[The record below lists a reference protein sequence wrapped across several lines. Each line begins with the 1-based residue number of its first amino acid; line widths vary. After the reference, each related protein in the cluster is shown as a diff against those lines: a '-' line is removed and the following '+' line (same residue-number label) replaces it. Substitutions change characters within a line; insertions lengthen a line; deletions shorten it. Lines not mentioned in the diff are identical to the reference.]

1 MRKIIVGSE
10 IPEDY
15 SINNYILYGYLKGDY
30 SEMLNEIFL
39 FDKNNSINQDDLLNY
54 NHLTFKYS
62 ILNSNKVVDYLNSLM
77 NTDFPPSFWE
87 VIINPWWIYM
97 IQYFH
102 FQKTMIL
109 KFLNIYKNETLG
121 FELLG
126 KNLLNFKFEDTNDFI
141 KNGLSSP
148 DFNYWVISRIIE
160 KLAPNNLYLTYRTNK
175 LINTPYRTNFN
186 FKRCIVSFYY
196 KIHDKFFPNVIGLY
210 NLRFDNKII
219 LFNIFRKLNYTKKAV
234 KKELLLAEMEMIH
247 FFDDVFNEIW
257 KSSIPSSFFKSKI
270 NNLEINGS
278 VLFDSSEISND
289 YLKIRIANLRRLGIP
304 IFSLQHG
311 GHNYGTGRFASFMIF
326 DYFLA
331 DVFIKWG
338 NYNNTQIINNSIFL
352 PYQKLSRRHFFS
364 NKILK
369 DKIIWI
375 GSHNLSFF
383 FRYDSNLQMSHVDDY
398 RRMKINFFTK
408 ILNNSKLKSNFVFRP
423 YFYFKDG
430 INDSEFFKN
439 EFPDLIIYDQKFE
452 FDVYC
457 HAKLLI
463 MDHPGTTLNYA
474 FARNIPTICIWKN
487 SFYKFTDEALEI
499 FLEMKR
505 NNLLFND
512 EKFLYEFL
520 DSNVDIYSWWFSNNV
535 QSIVSKFNFL
545 YSSQDSNWIK
555 EWSRSLR

>member
-1 MRKIIVGSE
+1 MRKVVIASE
-10 IPEDY
+10 IPNDY
-15 SINNYILYGYLKGDY
+15 DESKYVLFGYLKGDY
-30 SEMLNEIFL
+30 EQMLSKIFL
-39 FDKNNSINQDDLLNY
+39 FHKSNEISNDDLLVFN
-54 NHLTFKYS
+54 NLTFKYCLSNSSQVVKHLNNLINSDYS
-62 ILNSNKVVDYLNSLM
+62 I
-77 NTDFPPSFWE
+77 SFWE
-87 VIINPWWIYM
+87 IIINPWWIYI

-102 FQKTMIL
+102 FQKSTIL
-109 KFLNIYKNETLG
+109 KFIKKYE
-121 FELLG
+121 FELLEFTALDEESF
-126 KNLLNFKFEDTNDFI
+126 NFNFKNTGDFI
-141 KNGLSSP
+141 SNGLSNP
-148 DFNYWVISRIIE
+148 DYNHWVISRIIE
-160 KLAPNNLYLTYRTNK
+160 KIAPPNIIIKYIHNGTNYQYKNQNFHIKNEVEKIFYKIQDIFFPNIVGLYNVNILTKLKLNKIFKKLNYNINSINNHKEQRSYQNNFFDSVFDNIWQLS
-175 LINTPYRTNFN
+175 IPESFFN
-186 FKRCIVSFYY
+186 FKTIKF
-196 KIHDKFFPNVIGLY
+196 KISG
-210 NLRFDNKII
+210 
-219 LFNIFRKLNYTKKAV
+219 
-234 KKELLLAEMEMIH
+234 
-247 FFDDVFNEIW
+247 
-257 KSSIPSSFFKSKI
+257 SI
-270 NNLEINGS
+270 
-278 VLFDSSEISND
+278 LFDSSQVYND
-289 YLKIRIANLRRLGIP
+289 KVKIKIAHFLQNGIP
-304 IFSLQHG
+304 IFSIQHG
-311 GHNYGTGRFASFMIF
+311 GHNYGSGNIASFLIF
-326 DYFLA
+326 DYLLA
-331 DVFIKWG
+331 HVFIKWG
-338 NYNNTQIINNSIFL
+338 NYNNTQIINNSICL